1 MKNSILLAVGLVI
14 IAIALSQMGCASII
28 TGTSQ
33 NIMINSEPS
42 GAKIITDTGLTV
54 ITPATIRLPKGRAIV
69 LTAQK
74 DGYEKSTQLL
84 NTSFNGWFLGN
95 ILLGGLIGMIVDL
108 ADGAYVSFD
117 RSNVFFSLTPE
128 KKSAP

>member
-1 MKNSILLAVGLVI
+1 MKRIILFAAGLII
-14 IAIALSQMGCASII
+14 IAVIVSQTGCASII

-42 GAKIITDTGLTV
+42 GAKVITDTGLTV

-74 DGYEKSTQLL
+74 DGYEKSTQVL
-84 NTSFNGWFLGN
+84 NTSFNGWFIGN

-128 KKSAP
+128 RKHAP